1 MKTLFTMDLKNYKE
15 DWPRSRRDSARAI
28 IRVSDDKLALVYATK
43 LGYYKFPGGGIKPD
57 EDIVAALI
65 REVQEEVGLVVIPDS
80 VKNLECAIVF
90 KIQANSLTRFL
101 KRIIFIINLKLKKQA
116 TLPKS

>member
-28 IRVSDDKLALVYATK
+28 IRVDDDKLALVYATK

-57 EDIVAALI
+57 ENTEAALI
-65 REVQEEVGLVVIPDS
+65 REVQEEVGLVVIPNS
-80 VKNLECAIVF
+80 VKEFGVCH
-90 KIQANSLTRFL
+90 RFQKSSKL
-101 KRIIFIINLKLKKQA
+101 ADTIFE
-116 TLPKS
+116 

>member
-28 IRVSDDKLALVYATK
+28 IRVGDDKLALVYATK

-57 EDIVAALI
+57 EDIRKALHPGKGERMLDKNERDAI
-65 REVQEEVGLVVIPDS
+65 RKCRREYLDKMREKHREERERMKHS
-80 VKNLECAIVF
+80 QNENL
-90 KIQANSLTRFL
+90 
-101 KRIIFIINLKLKKQA
+101 
-116 TLPKS
+116 